1 MSKGILMEKRKQPRS
16 IMGSI
21 IEFLLRV
28 HLAALALVAEFVKTT
43 FRKWSAVDRL
53 SAIICCVMFAIS
65 LLTWNSWLLLCW
77 IGAAACLSIAAA
89 RGWQWSLLDDL
100 QSFNKHGL
108 AQMLKGSSLQVE
120 VVGEPV
126 DVASSTAKRQTADV
140 ERTASLLK
148 SRIIGQDQAIE
159 TVISGL
165 EASAAGTRANGERP
179 LSFLMIGPT
188 GVGKTETAKLTATG
202 LRYNVYVVPMEDHK
216 DKHGLWQLLGT
227 PQGFYGGEGMLT
239 REVATHRQTVLLF
252 DELEKAAREMTDVFL
267 RMLDEGKVRDKRTDR
282 DVDFSRSI
290 IFFTSNLITDLPL
303 GTDQN
308 ALRNLVQKTGAL
320 RPELVARMGTIVPF
334 HSFSDSD
341 MCKIT
346 ETQLTKYLEQVCRSR
361 LITPRVTLSRTAIEC
376 LACKQDAKYGARN
389 VTSSIEQHVEPVLRK
404 ALLAQTGSKI
414 RSLTVDSR
422 NEEIVVA
429 IDEEAR

>member
-1 MSKGILMEKRKQPRS
+1 
-16 IMGSI
+16 MGSI

-53 SAIICCVMFAIS
+53 SAIFCCVMLAIS

-77 IGAAACLSIAAA
+77 IGAAACLSIAAS

-100 QSFNKHGL
+100 QSLNKHGI
-108 AQMLKGSSLQVE
+108 AQMLKSSSPQVD

-126 DVASSTAKRQTADV
+126 DIASSTAKRQTADAD
-140 ERTASLLK
+140 RATSLLK

-159 TVISGL
+159 TVTSGL
-165 EASAAGTRANGERP
+165 EASAAGTRANGDRP

-202 LRYNVYVVPMEDHK
+202 LRHNFYVVPMEDHK

-239 REVATHRQTVLLF
+239 REVAAHRQTVLLF
-252 DELEKAAREMTDVFL
+252 DELEKAEREMTDVFL
-267 RMLDEGKVRDKRTDR
+267 RMLDEGKVRDRKTDR
-282 DVDFSRSI
+282 DIDFSRCI
-290 IFFTSNLITDLPL
+290 IFFTSNLITDLPV
-303 GTDQN
+303 GADQN

-334 HSFSDSD
+334 HPFSDSD

-346 ETQLTKYLEQVCRSR
+346 EMQLTKYFEQVCRSR
-361 LITPRVTLSRTAIEC
+361 HITPRVRLSRGAIEC
-376 LACKQDAKYGARN
+376 LALKQDAKYGARN
-389 VTSSIEQHVEPVLRK
+389 VTSSIEHHVEPVLRK
-404 ALLAQTGSKI
+404 ALLAQNGNDI
-414 RSLTVDSR
+414 RSLAIDSQDER
-422 NEEIVVA
+422 IVVT
-429 IDEEAR
+429 IDG